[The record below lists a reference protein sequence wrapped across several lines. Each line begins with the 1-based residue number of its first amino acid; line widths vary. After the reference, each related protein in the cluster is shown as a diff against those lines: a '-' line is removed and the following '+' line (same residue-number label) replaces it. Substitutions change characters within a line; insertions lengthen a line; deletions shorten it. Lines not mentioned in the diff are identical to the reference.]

1 MLLEKVAKFWYKT
14 GRNFDNKNLDQIET
28 NLIRMLFKSRD
39 EKRIFGIMNFQK
51 KSRNGNEK
59 RIFKEFDAFGKMYRQ
74 VLVQI
79 GRNSG
84 PPPFFLEN
92 WH

>member
-1 MLLEKVAKFWYKT
+1 MEMKKEYLIEFDAFGKYRKGFEQNS
-14 GRNFDNKNLDQIET
+14 RNILPKISQIYT

-59 RIFKEFDAFGKMYRQ
+59 RKFK
-74 VLVQI
+74 I
-79 GRNSG
+79 I
-84 PPPFFLEN
+84 
-92 WH
+92 

>member
-1 MLLEKVAKFWYKT
+1 
-14 GRNFDNKNLDQIET
+14 
-28 NLIRMLFKSRD
+28 MLFKSRD

-59 RIFKEFDAFGKMYRQ
+59 KYLREFDGQ
-74 VLVQI
+74 VLEQNVETCTK
-79 GRNSG
+79 N
-84 PPPFFLEN
+84 LEN